1 MTNSSSTTTFLENKA
16 AYDGM
21 MVAALTYGA
30 LIMLYIQITQV
41 LIRRPK
47 RGRTFWFIIVYST
60 TLFPLAT
67 FAFVGKFTF
76 KESMYVNQSG
86 FSGDAR
92 AYAIENAGDWSN
104 IMSQVGTILVSWL
117 GDVMMLYRLMV
128 LWNCKWS
135 LLLVPAFLYLARVA
149 VSIPLLISHTRP
161 TFLQPRAEVL
171 EVVFHSLCF
180 TLNFVFTSL
189 IAIRIYMLRHKAE
202 MVLGRLQASLY
213 NSAITMFVESGAFF
227 TIWSFAYLI
236 TLVRDCWIQ
245 DILLQPYSY
254 IIALTRMLIV
264 LRMAQDRAWSTDI
277 INAADNGVLDWQVS
291 SMNSLSHNNQ
301 LEQKLPRKFR
311 EFEGSIHSKSTTN

>member
-1 MTNSSSTTTFLENKA
+1 
-16 AYDGM
+16 
-21 MVAALTYGA
+21 
-30 LIMLYIQITQV
+30 MLYIQITQV

-104 IMSQVGTILVSWL
+104 IMSQVGTESLIIKQ
-117 GDVMMLYRLMV
+117 LYRLMV

-149 VSIPLLISHTRP
+149 VSIPLLISHTHP

-291 SMNSLSHNNQ
+291 SINSLSHSNQ
-301 LEQKLPRKFR
+301 LEQKLPRKLNTWQAMRQLRR
-311 EFEGSIHSKSTTN
+311 EKRNT